1 MINPLLKILKF
12 YITPFQLNATAAV
25 VVGGALAARSAR
37 KSAQSAAG
45 VQAGAARDA
54 ASAQAESTKLS
65 IAEQRRQ
72 FDLTQKQ
79 AEPFRQAELASL
91 QQREPLRAEALSQQ
105 AALTGLSGAGAQEAA
120 LAQLQQSPG
129 QAFLR
134 DRGEQAILRGASA
147 TGGLGG
153 ARVQEALQQQGIGIA
168 QQDLQSQLARL
179 GGFTG
184 VQGAGTTQNLAALG
198 ANQASNVG
206 NLIQAGGQAQAQGLM
221 NAGQAQ
227 AGGILGA
234 GAAQS
239 KFYGQAAGALAGK
252 L

>member
-12 YITPFQLNATAAV
+12 YITPYQLNWAAAASV
-25 VVGGALAARSAR
+25 AVSAMQSDSASKSARS
-37 KSAQSAAG
+37 
-45 VQAGAARDA
+45 A
-54 ASAQAESTKLS
+54 ASAQKAGADAAT
-65 IAEQRRQ
+65 AEQRRQ

-134 DRGEQAILRGASA
+134 DRGEQAILRNASA

-184 VQGAGTTQNLAALG
+184 AQGVGTTQNLATMG
-198 ANQASNVG
+198 ANQAANIG
-206 NLIQAGGQAQAQGLM
+206 NLAIQGGQAQAS
-221 NAGQAQ
+221 
-227 AGGILGA
+227 GILGA
-234 GAAQS
+234 QQAQGQFTSQIGSGLLGGAMGQNTKGVGFGQGFAS
-239 KFYGQAAGALAGK
+239 GFGKF
-252 L
+252 